1 MMTAIVYAGIFMLSI
16 YGAVVGQG
24 YLMALALVVGGIAF
38 FALQRHLSRYY
49 AEIVAEEEMDSDSE
63 DDDDQ
68 LRLPPA

>member
-24 YLMALALVVGGIAF
+24 YIMALAMVVGGIAF
-38 FALQRHLSRYY
+38 FALQRHLHKYY
-49 AEIVAEEEMDSDSE
+49 SAMVAEEEMDSES
-63 DDDDQ
+63 DDNENH